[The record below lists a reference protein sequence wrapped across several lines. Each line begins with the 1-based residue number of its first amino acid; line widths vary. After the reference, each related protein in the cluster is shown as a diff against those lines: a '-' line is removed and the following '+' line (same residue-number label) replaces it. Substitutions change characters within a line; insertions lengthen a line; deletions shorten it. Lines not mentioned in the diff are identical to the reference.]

1 MYHNNLKRLRN
12 EQELTQK
19 EVAKTLNCNRNTY
32 NNWEQGVVMI
42 PLDIADILSCYYKVS
57 LSCIY
62 GIENDFS
69 TKENIKSINY
79 KTLLD
84 NLMKLK
90 KQNKHTYKIIAKA
103 LNCTESTAQR
113 YFTGVIVPPSD
124 RLVLLTKLYNVDLD
138 SLCGVEF

>member
-19 EVAKTLNCNRNTY
+19 EVAKILDCNRNTY

-42 PLDIADILSCYYKVS
+42 PLDIADILSCFYKVS

-79 KTLLD
+79 KTLL
-84 NLMKLK
+84 NEIK
-90 KQNKHTYKIIAKA
+90 K
-103 LNCTESTAQR
+103 
-113 YFTGVIVPPSD
+113 
-124 RLVLLTKLYNVDLD
+124 TK
-138 SLCGVEF
+138 